1 MPAVRRTALT
11 LLIAAIAVVLGILAW
26 CGYLQLTGN
35 IHVVEEGKAYRSAE
49 LDSAGFARVIGRY
62 GIRSVLNLQGARPT
76 AAWYRSELAASRT
89 AGATHYD
96 LRLSDS
102 RLVTPAQI
110 DSLLA
115 LMDSI
120 PKPILIHC
128 KAGADRSGLV
138 SALYLWKFDSLPP
151 DRAAGQL
158 SLAYGHFPWLGS
170 RTVAMDRS
178 YWQFIRLD
186 STRSRA
192 PRPSP

>member
-1 MPAVRRTALT
+1 MKTVRRLALGT
-11 LLIAAIAVVLGILAW
+11 VIAAIVAVLGILAW

-35 IHVVEEGKAYRSAE
+35 VHVVEMGKAYRSAE
-49 LDSAGFARVIGRY
+49 LDSAGFARVIGRH
-62 GIRSVLNLQGARPT
+62 GIRSVLNLQGAHPT
-76 AAWYRSELAASRT
+76 AAWYRSETAATRT
-89 AGATHYD
+89 AGAAHYD
-96 LRLSDS
+96 FRLSDA

-115 LMDSI
+115 LMDSV

-151 DRAAGQL
+151 ARAAGQL

-186 STRSRA
+186 SIRSRG